1 MKRLLFIFLV
11 PIVLYGQNWETT
23 YGGSND
29 DQAYS
34 VQATNDGGY
43 ITVGQTDSFGNG
55 DDDIYL
61 IKTNSDGID
70 NWTQTF
76 GGIGNDYAK
85 CVQQTSDGGYI
96 IVGNTNSFGSGLNDV
111 YLIKTDLNGQE
122 EWNRTFGGI
131 GNDFGYSVQQTI
143 DGGYIITGYTTSF
156 GSGSSDVYLI
166 KTDGNGVEEWNNT
179 FGGTAVDRGY
189 SVEQNSDGG
198 YIITG
203 YTTSFGTG
211 SSDIYLIKTDMNGSP
226 QWNKNFGGGADIERG
241 YSVQQTIDGGYVVA
255 GNVKTVDWDIY
266 LLKTDSNGI
275 EEWNHTFGSSGYD
288 EARSIDI
295 TIDGGFI
302 IAGTTTSTIG
312 DNDVYLLKTD
322 SNGIEEWN
330 QSFGGTSNDLGYSV
344 NQTSDGGYIIAGY
357 TNSFGNG
364 GNDIYLIKT
373 NLITTL
379 NVTEYSCGSYTDP
392 NGQIY
397 FSTGNYSV
405 SILNSFGFD
414 SVIMNID
421 LTIIPLPNNSI
432 TQNGSMLIA
441 DQVVAGYQ
449 WLDCD
454 NGYNVIPNEI
464 NQFYIPD
471 LIGNY
476 CVEVSVNGCKD
487 TSDCIL
493 VDFTSLT
500 SIQNDIISIY
510 PNPLS
515 NILNISGIDEFISL
529 EYIKIISSAGQ
540 EVINLYGTN
549 GQYDVANLEK
559 GIYFLRINSE
569 KGLQTIRFIKI

>member
-1 MKRLLFIFLV
+1 MKILLLILLM

-23 YGGSND
+23 FGGSND

-43 ITVGQTDSFGNG
+43 IIAGQTNSFSNG
-55 DDDIYL
+55 GDDIYL
-61 IKTNSDGID
+61 IKTNSNGID
-70 NWTQTF
+70 NWTQTY
-76 GGIGNDYAK
+76 GGTGNDYAK
-85 CVQQTSDGGYI
+85 CVKQTSDGGYI
-96 IVGNTNSFGSGLNDV
+96 ILGYTNSFGVGLNDV
-111 YLIKTDLNGQE
+111 YLIKTDVNGLE
-122 EWNRTFGGI
+122 EWNRTFGGV
-131 GNDFGYSVQQTI
+131 GNDFGYSVQQTS

-189 SVEQNSDGG
+189 SVEQTLDGG

-241 YSVQQTIDGGYVVA
+241 YSVQQTLDGGYIVT

-275 EEWNHTFGSSGYD
+275 EDWNQTFGSSGYD

-295 TIDGGFI
+295 TIDGGYI

-322 SNGIEEWN
+322 SNGLEEWD
-330 QSFGGTSNDLGYSV
+330 QTFGGSSNDLGYSV

-379 NVTEYSCGSYTDP
+379 NVTESSCGSYTDP

-397 FSTGNYSV
+397 FSTGNYTV
-405 SILNSFGFD
+405 SILNSVGFD
-414 SVIMNID
+414 SVIMNLD
-421 LTIIPLPNNSI
+421 LTILPLPNNSV

-454 NGYNVIPNEI
+454 DAYNPILNEI

-471 LIGNY
+471 VTGNY

-487 TSDCIL
+487 TSDCML

-500 SIQNDIISIY
+500 SNQKDIISIY
-510 PNPLS
+510 PNPSS
-515 NILNISGIDEFISL
+515 NIINISGIHEMINI
-529 EYIKIISSAGQ
+529 EYIKIISSTGR
-540 EVINLYGTN
+540 EVMNLFGTN
-549 GQYDVANLEK
+549 GEYDIENLEK
-559 GIYFLRINSE
+559 GIYFLRINFE
-569 KGLQTIRFIKI
+569 KGIQTIRFIKS